1 MGTFTDNIAL
11 LLVLAKI
18 LMVVVGLI
26 FLISGLDDA
35 FIDACYFIR
44 SVYRKI
50 FVLPKHPR
58 LTEAQLQNKPEQ
70 AVAIMLPA
78 WDESSVIRP
87 MLENTLKTLNYTH
100 YVIFVG
106 TYPNDT
112 ATHREVDRVVEH
124 STKVHRVVTPHDG
137 PTNKA
142 DCLNW
147 IYHGIKHY
155 EQLHNIQFEIFV
167 MQDCEDVIHPL
178 CYKLFNYLIPRKDMI
193 QLPVLSLERKWH
205 EFTGAH
211 YLDEFSQLHYKD
223 MVVRE
228 VLNRSIPAAGV
239 GCAFSRNAFQVVA
252 KKNNG
257 QVFSI
262 DSLTE
267 DYDFGFRLKQYGLK
281 QAFVRL
287 FMPRTITT
295 INDKTGKHIQKTV
308 NELVCIKEFF
318 PSTFNTAVRQKS
330 RWVLGITL
338 QGWEHLGWMGNFWT
352 RYMLFRDRKS
362 IITNLFNILGYL
374 LVLAVLSIWLVLW
387 LDPDA
392 YRYPSLLEEGT
403 LLWYLVIANAFL
415 LVMRVLQRAYCVKQ
429 LYGWKQSFL
438 AIPRMVWGNLINF
451 FATCRAIRLYSRY
464 LVTGKLIAWDKTAH
478 TYPSEDQL
486 MAFRRKLGELLLEN
500 HLVTVEQLSEALMR
514 QKENKQL
521 LGETLKEMG
530 ALQDSDLSKVLA
542 KQ

>member
-1 MGTFTDNIAL
+1 MNSFTDQIAL
-11 LLVLAKI
+11 LLVIAKI
-18 LMVVVGLI
+18 LLMVVGFI
-26 FLISGLDDA
+26 FLISGLDDL
-35 FIDACYFIR
+35 FIDICYVLR

-50 FVLPKHPR
+50 AVLPKHKS
-58 LTEAQLQNKPEQ
+58 LTEEQLQNHPEKPI
-70 AVAIMLPA
+70 AIMLPA

-87 MLENTLKTLNYTH
+87 MLENTLRTLNYNQ

-106 TYPNDT
+106 TYPNDK
-112 ATHREVDRVVEH
+112 ATHKEVDTVQEN
-124 STKVHRVVTPHDG
+124 SNKVHRIVTPHDG

-147 IYHGIKHY
+147 IYQGIKRY
-155 EQLHNIQFEIFV
+155 EKEHHIQFEIFV

-193 QLPVLSLERKWH
+193 QLPVLSLQRKWY

-228 VLNRSIPAAGV
+228 YLNRSIPAAGV
-239 GCAFSRNAFQVVA
+239 GCAFSRNAFKVVA
-252 KKNNG
+252 QHNNN

-287 FMPRTITT
+287 FMPRTITHF
-295 INDKTGKHIQKTV
+295 NKKTGQQSTKTIK
-308 NELVCIKEFF
+308 ELVCIREFF
-318 PSTFNTAVRQKS
+318 PSHFNAAVRQKS

-338 QGWEHLGWMGNFWT
+338 QGWEHLGWFGNIAT

-362 IITNLFNILGYL
+362 IITNLANITGYL
-374 LVLAVLSIWLVLW
+374 LVLIILGIWFILW
-387 LDPDA
+387 LDQDA
-392 YRYPSLLEEGT
+392 YRYPSLLEKGST
-403 LLWYLVIANAFL
+403 LWYLVIANAFL
-415 LVMRVLQRAYCVKQ
+415 LIIRIAQRAYCVYQ
-429 LYGWKQSFL
+429 LYDYKQALLS
-438 AIPRMVWGNLINF
+438 IPRMVWGNLINF
-451 FATCRAIRLYSRY
+451 LATYRAIRLYTRY

-478 TYPSEDQL
+478 SYPSEDQL
-486 MAFRRKLGELLLEN
+486 MAFKRKLGDLLLDRK
-500 HLVTVEQLSEALMR
+500 LVSLEQLNEALTI
-514 QKENKQL
+514 QKQKPAR
-521 LGETLKEMG
+521 LGEILREMGVLKE
-530 ALQDSDLSKVLA
+530 DDLNNLLR
-542 KQ
+542 QQ